1 MDDVNPR
8 VAADPTDLEAL
19 ATKIHDMLRANPASS
34 PAHRAL
40 HARGHLVGGT
50 FTPSGA
56 VGDLTAASVLTGGPV
71 DVVAR
76 FSDASGDPHQHDA
89 RPDGRGLAVK
99 LRHPDGTY
107 DLVGVTSPAFVV
119 RDGASF
125 VEALEARRP
134 DPATGAPDPARMMA
148 FLEAHPEAG
157 TAVGFAMSA
166 PVPASFAT
174 LRFNGLHTFLFV
186 GPDGARH
193 PFRYHWEPAAG
204 EAGLAPEEAADR
216 EPGFLGAELA
226 ARLADGPVAFDLVV
240 HLGEAGDPL
249 DDPTAVWPERPTR
262 VAGRLE
268 LAALVEEEQPV
279 IFDPTNVPAGV
290 ELTDDEILQLRRS
303 VYGLSYA
310 TRTAP

>member
-76 FSDASGDPHQHDA
+76 FSDASGDPNQHDA

-193 PFRYHWEPAAG
+193 PSGTTGSRPPARRAW
-204 EAGLAPEEAADR
+204 PR
-216 EPGFLGAELA
+216 
-226 ARLADGPVAFDLVV
+226 RRR
-240 HLGEAGDPL
+240 
-249 DDPTAVWPERPTR
+249 PTASRGSSARSWRRGWRTDRSPSTWSSTWGRPAIRSTIR
-262 VAGRLE
+262 PRCGPSARPGS
-268 LAALVEEEQPV
+268 
-279 IFDPTNVPAGV
+279 PAGSSWPRWS
-290 ELTDDEILQLRRS
+290 RRS
-303 VYGLSYA
+303 S
-310 TRTAP
+310 R